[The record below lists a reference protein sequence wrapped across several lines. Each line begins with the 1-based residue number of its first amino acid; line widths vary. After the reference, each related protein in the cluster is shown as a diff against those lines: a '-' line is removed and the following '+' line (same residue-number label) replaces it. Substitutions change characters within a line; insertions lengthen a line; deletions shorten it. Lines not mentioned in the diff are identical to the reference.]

1 LTRTTPRRAAA
12 RPLPE
17 PRLSVVIPTLDRP
30 EELTLCLEGFAAQ
43 SAPRDRF
50 EVVVV
55 DDGSLADVSSVAARF
70 TDVLRLR
77 IHRQPNAGIAAARN
91 AGIDRASARLLILWD
106 DDLKP
111 CTDLVERCLDFH
123 RRHRAV
129 GDSALLYF
137 EADAAIA
144 DSPVVQWGFDRL
156 YRFPESPGPHGWPAF
171 WGGAVTCKRGL
182 FEHGRF
188 DPAFRWVE
196 DAELASRL
204 SRSVPLRVH
213 FERRVA
219 GTMVRE
225 LTFEQVRRR
234 QYFMGYYRCL
244 FAGQQ
249 AAAAAARPTRSTLSS
264 AAARQG
270 HQARLVSDPA
280 TLDAML
286 KAARGLERGLA
297 TGAARTGSRRFELLC
312 ALWSRVEGHAEASG
326 WVAAREGRPPAPPE
340 AAPRKSGIVT

>member
-1 LTRTTPRRAAA
+1 
-12 RPLPE
+12 
-17 PRLSVVIPTLDRP
+17 VIPTLDRP
-30 EELTLCLEGFAAQ
+30 KELALCLEGFAAQ

-55 DDGSLADVSSVAARF
+55 DDGSLADVTPVAARF
-70 TDVLRLR
+70 ADALRIR

-106 DDLKP
+106 DDLRP

-144 DSPVVQWGFDRL
+144 ASPVVRWGFDRL
-156 YRFPESPGPHGWPAF
+156 YRFPDSAGPHGWPAF

-188 DPAFRWVE
+188 DPAFRWLE

-219 GTMVRE
+219 GTMVRD
-225 LTFEQVRRR
+225 LTFEQVCRR
-234 QYFMGYYRCL
+234 QYLMGYYRCL
-244 FAGQQ
+244 LAGKR
-249 AAAAAARPTRSTLSS
+249 AAEAAARAASSTLPS
-264 AAARQG
+264 AAARNG
-270 HQARLVSDPA
+270 HEARLVSDPA
-280 TLDAML
+280 RLDAML
-286 KAARGLERGLA
+286 KAARGLEQGLA

-312 ALWSRVEGHAEASG
+312 ALWSRVEAHAEASG
-326 WVAAREGRPPAPPE
+326 WVAAREGGPPAPPE
-340 AAPRKSGIVT
+340 AAPRQSGVVS

>member
-1 LTRTTPRRAAA
+1 LTRTTPRRAGA

-55 DDGSLADVSSVAARF
+55 DDGSVADVTSVAARF
-70 TDVLRLR
+70 AHALRLR
-77 IHRQPNAGIAAARN
+77 FHRQPNAGIAAARN
-91 AGIDRASARLLILWD
+91 AGIDRAGGRLLILWD

-111 CTDLVERCLDFH
+111 STELVERCLEFH
-123 RRHRAV
+123 RRHPAV
-129 GDSALLYF
+129 GDAALLYF

-144 DSPVVQWGFDRL
+144 DSPVVQWAFDRL
-156 YRFPESPGPHGWPAF
+156 YRFPASAGPHGWPAF

-188 DPAFRWVE
+188 DPAFRWLE

-225 LTFEQVRRR
+225 LTFEQVCRR

-244 FAGQQ
+244 FAGQP
-249 AAAAAARPTRSTLSS
+249 AAEAAARPASSTLSS
-264 AAARQG
+264 AAARHG
-270 HQARLVSDPA
+270 HEARLVSDPA
-280 TLDAML
+280 KLDAML
-286 KAARGLERGLA
+286 KAARGLERSLA
-297 TGAARTGSRRFELLC
+297 IGTARTGSRRFELLC

-326 WVAAREGRPPAPPE
+326 WVAAQEGRPPMPAE
-340 AAPRKSGIVT
+340 AAVVHPGAVN